1 LYDPRQPV
9 RDAPGPEKRDWE
21 MAMMNRKLWKIAG
34 VSFVA
39 LAFAAC
45 GDNAPE
51 TAAAPAAPEAPVA
64 EPAPDYA
71 AVVSS
76 TDRLPTD
83 TERDAARKPAEIL
96 AFSKVMTGDTVLEM
110 EAGGGYYTELLSRAV
125 GPTGKVIM
133 QGPKEFLQF
142 YKEDMDAHLADGR
155 LANVTVSQTPFD
167 TLEAADGTVDVV
179 TWFQGPHEMYCKA
192 ACGNAPLGETAKAY
206 TEIFRV
212 LKPGGYFV
220 INDHVAA
227 AGAPETTGN
236 DLHRIDPAIIKAAA
250 ENAGFV
256 LEEESAALANSADDH
271 TKGVFDDTVRGK
283 TDQFLLRYK
292 KPA

>member
-1 LYDPRQPV
+1 
-9 RDAPGPEKRDWE
+9 
-21 MAMMNRKLWKIAG
+21 MTSHFWKIAS
-34 VSFVA
+34 VSLVA
-39 LAFAAC
+39 LAAAAAC
-45 GDNAPE
+45 NEAEAPATPATTE
-51 TAAAPAAPEAPVA
+51 TAPAA

-71 AVVSS
+71 AVVGS
-76 TDRLPTD
+76 TERLPTD

-96 AFSKVMTGDTVLEM
+96 AFSKIMTGDTVFEM
-110 EAGGGYYTELLSRAV
+110 EAGGGYYTELISRAV

-133 QGPKEFLQF
+133 QGPAEFVQF
-142 YKEDMDAHLADGR
+142 YKDDMDAHLANGR

-179 TWFQGPHEMYCKA
+179 TWFQGPHEMYCKE
-192 ACGNAPLGETAKAY
+192 ACGNAPLGDTAKAY

-220 INDHVAA
+220 INDHAA
-227 AGAPETTGN
+227 TAGAPETTGN
-236 DLHRIDPAIIKAAA
+236 DLHRIDPAIIKTAA
-250 ENAGFV
+250 EAAGFV
-256 LEEESAALANSADDH
+256 LEEESAALANAADDH